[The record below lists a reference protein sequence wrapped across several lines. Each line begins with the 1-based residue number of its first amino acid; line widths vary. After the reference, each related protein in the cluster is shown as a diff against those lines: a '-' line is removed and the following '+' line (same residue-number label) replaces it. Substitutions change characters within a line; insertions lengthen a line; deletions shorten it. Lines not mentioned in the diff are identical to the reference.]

1 MTITK
6 EDILAFYRA
15 VIDEMQ
21 KSIEEEKYTEWK
33 NPRGVGWQRSVGR
46 VVNKKQIYA
55 FFLMV
60 EPEFEVTDPKTLKPI
75 GPIAACDLIKA
86 LNEHLMEILCSLF
99 EGREHPASTGYIP
112 ANEKGEPK
120 VE

>member
-1 MTITK
+1 MITK

-21 KSIEEEKYTEWK
+21 KSIEDEKYTEWK
-33 NPRGVGWQRSVGR
+33 KPGGIGWQRSIGI

-75 GPIAACDLIKA
+75 GTVASRDLIKS
-86 LNEHLMEILCSLF
+86 LNEHLMEILYSLL
-99 EGREHPASTGYIP
+99 EGRKHPDSIGYIP
-112 ANEKGEPK
+112 VDEKGEPK